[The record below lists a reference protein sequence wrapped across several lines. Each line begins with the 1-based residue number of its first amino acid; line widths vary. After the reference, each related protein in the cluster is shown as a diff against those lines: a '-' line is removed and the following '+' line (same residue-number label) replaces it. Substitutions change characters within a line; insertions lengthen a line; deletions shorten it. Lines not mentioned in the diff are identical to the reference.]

1 MNQSQLRE
9 ILVNKLGWRDA
20 KVTGECRFK
29 IHCPL
34 APWEHERGKDRRPS
48 MTVNFDTDG
57 PSIACC
63 YTCGFYAPFYD
74 LLFKLRSLVG
84 GDIAMAEAALL
95 AHKYDQVRT
104 LNIGPR
110 RARQTELKLTDY
122 TSYYVDHLRTPWSP
136 EAIELMDSKNVSM
149 KTARDLYQCA
159 FIPAGYWDENMGF
172 KFESDDPKE
181 MIHDSIAFPIMMR
194 RSGKIKC
201 VGAAVRPLGGS
212 IKYFTMYPYQPTQH
226 LFGQQILHKVKG
238 HPLAIVEGYFDV
250 MHLVQE
256 GLFAA
261 GLNGLHFSPRKALL
275 IKEADPTITLVML
288 DPDTAGRE
296 AAKKVCADLDKAQL
310 TYQNLVLTRD
320 PKHYT
325 YPEIRELAPIL
336 PT

>member
-1 MNQSQLRE
+1 MNQSQLSD
-9 ILVNKLGWRDA
+9 IIVNKLGWHDA
-20 KVTGECRFK
+20 RLTGEYRYK
-29 IHCPL
+29 VRCPL
-34 APWEHERGKDRRPS
+34 APWKHQNGRDARPS
-48 MTVNFDTDG
+48 MTVNFDTEG

-63 YTCGFYAPFYD
+63 YTCGFYEPFYK
-74 LLFKLRSLVG
+74 LLYELRALMG
-84 GDIAMAEAALL
+84 GDKTVASAALL
-95 AHKYDQVRT
+95 ANNYDQVQR
-104 LNIGPR
+104 LSIAPR
-110 RARQTELKLTDY
+110 RKQTVELKLTDY

-194 RSGKIKC
+194 SSGKIKC

-256 GLFAA
+256 GLYAG
-261 GLNGLHFSPRKALL
+261 GLNGLHFSSRKGLL
-275 IKEADPTITLVML
+275 IQRADPTITLVML
-288 DPDTAGRE
+288 DPDKAGQD
-296 AAKKVCADLDKAQL
+296 AAEKVCAQL
-310 TYQNLVLTRD
+310 AAQNLTHQNVVLKRD
-320 PKHYT
+320 PKNYS
-325 YPEIRELAPIL
+325 YPELRELVPLL
-336 PT
+336 PK